1 MNELDKKYLT
11 KRDRFSFAAS
21 GFGQNMIIG
30 VVNSFMLYFYTD
42 IFLIPTL
49 AVTTLMLVARIW
61 DAALTPIVGNIIDK
75 TRTSRGKLKPYL
87 FATILPLGIIT
98 IMLFYAPNL
107 STNGK
112 LIYAYIT
119 YLAFGL
125 IYTFSDVPYW
135 GLASAM
141 TPNPHERTAFI
152 SFSRTF
158 HFIGNGLPV
167 ALVPIFV
174 FLAKDNLK
182 QGYFLTG
189 LFIGIVGAAL
199 FTLAATG
206 TKERCHVDEK
216 KPTIKENLQYFL
228 VNKPLQLVF
237 FANILGFGQGLSV
250 LASMYIATYLLG
262 DANFNV
268 AVVAATGVSGYIG
281 MLLTP
286 SLLKKLNYKQL
297 YLACAAVG
305 VLSFVAMYFF
315 GSNIYSILGCLFVSG
330 FPLGIIGNINF
341 SMIADSIDYVEWK
354 TGRRTEG
361 ISISVQSLMIKLI
374 SALQVTFVALILS
387 LIAFKQPIE
396 IDKKII
402 IQQQAQS
409 TLTNLFRFLVFTPII
424 SWILGA
430 AVMFFYDFVG
440 DKRHQA
446 HIELSEMRKL
456 RENTQAENAE
466 CEKII

>member
-75 TRTSRGKLKPYL
+75 TRTRRGKLKPYL

-107 STNGK
+107 SANGK

-182 QGYFLTG
+182 QGYFITG
-189 LFIGIVGAAL
+189 LFIGVVGAAL

-216 KPTIKENLQYFL
+216 KPTLRENLQYFL
-228 VNKPLQLVF
+228 VNKPLQVVF

-268 AVVAATGVSGYIG
+268 LVVAATGVSGYIG

-297 YLACAAVG
+297 YLACAALG
-305 VLSFVAMYFF
+305 ALSFVAMFF
-315 GSNIYSILGCLFVSG
+315 LGSSIYSIIGCLFVSG
-330 FPLGIIGNINF
+330 FPLGVIGNINF

-354 TGRRTEG
+354 TGKRTEG

-387 LIAFKQPIE
+387 LISFKQPIE

-402 IQQQAQS
+402 IQQQSQA
-409 TLTNLFRFLVFTPII
+409 TLTNLFRFLVFTPIV
-424 SWILGA
+424 SWMLGA

-440 DKRHQA
+440 DKRQQA
-446 HIELSEMRKL
+446 HIELSEMRKR
-456 RENTQAENAE
+456 RENTSTENM
-466 CEKII
+466 

>member
-1 MNELDKKYLT
+1 MNELDNKYLT
-11 KRDRFSFAAS
+11 KRDKFSFAAS

-42 IFLIPTL
+42 IFLIPTI
-49 AVTTLMLVARIW
+49 AVTTLMFVARIW
-61 DAALTPIVGNIIDK
+61 DAALTPFVGNIIDK
-75 TRTSRGKLKPYL
+75 TRTRRGKLKPYL
-87 FATILPLGIIT
+87 FATIVPLGVIT
-98 IMLFYAPNL
+98 VLLFYAPNI
-107 STNGK
+107 SPSGK

-141 TPNPHERTAFI
+141 TPDPKERTAFI

-174 FLAKDNLK
+174 FLAKNNLK
-182 QGYFLTG
+182 TGYLLTG
-189 LFIGIVGAAL
+189 LFIGIAGAAL
-199 FTLAATG
+199 FSLAATG
-206 TKERCHVDEK
+206 TTERCHVDEK
-216 KPTIKENLQYFL
+216 KPTVKENLRYFM

-237 FANILGFGQGLSV
+237 VANILGFGQGLSV

-262 DANFNV
+262 DATFNV
-268 AVVAATGVSGYIG
+268 LVVAATGVSGYIG

-286 SLLKKLNYKQL
+286 KLLKKLDYRQL
-297 YLACAAVG
+297 YLACSVVGAA
-305 VLSFVAMYFF
+305 SFVLMLLL
-315 GSNIYSILGCLFVSG
+315 GQNIYSIIGCLFISG

-354 TGRRTEG
+354 TGKRTEG

-374 SALQVTFVALILS
+374 SAFQVTFVALILS
-387 LIAFKQPIE
+387 LISFKQPIE
-396 IDKKII
+396 IDHKII
-402 IQQQAQS
+402 IQQQSAG
-409 TLTNLFRFLVFTPII
+409 TLTNLFRFLVFTPIA

-440 DKRHQA
+440 EKRQLAQA
-446 HIELSEMRKL
+446 ELSEMRAK
-456 RENTQAENAE
+456 RDGAVTESFES
-466 CEKII
+466 EKT